1 MAQAAVVAV
10 APSRGGGIASAM
22 TERLYEDRA
31 DGSRAVSTKKENPL
45 PELQLREG
53 VFPFWGDDLDP

>member
-1 MAQAAVVAV
+1 MPVNRSVPDVAQAAVVAV

-31 DGSRAVSTKKENPL
+31 DGSRAVSTK
-45 PELQLREG
+45 
-53 VFPFWGDDLDP
+53 